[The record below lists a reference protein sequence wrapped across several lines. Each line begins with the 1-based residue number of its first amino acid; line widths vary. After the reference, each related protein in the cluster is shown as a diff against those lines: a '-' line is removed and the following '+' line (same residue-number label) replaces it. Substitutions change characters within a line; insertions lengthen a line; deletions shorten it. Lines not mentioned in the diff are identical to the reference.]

1 MDFNSVGQFLDLFQD
16 PEKYATALQRMRDE
30 QARIDKAIETV
41 GKVAEIESM
50 HEAAT
55 LALEAATNKADE
67 ILIEAERVAE
77 GKRTE
82 LQIQAQELAEKSESV
97 TISLAAARDELKA
110 VKAKTK
116 ELADREKQ
124 IVAREADIVARTGY
138 LDQSIADFNAK
149 AEKLRAAIQ

>member
-1 MDFNSVGQFLDLFQD
+1 MDFNSVGQFLDLIQD
-16 PEKYATALQRMRDE
+16 PEKYTTALQRMKDE

-55 LALEAATNKADE
+55 LALEAATKKANE
-67 ILIEAERVAE
+67 ILIEAERVVG
-77 GKRTE
+77 GKRAE
-82 LQIQAQELAEKSESV
+82 LQIQAQELAEKNESV
-97 TISLAAARDELKA
+97 TISLAAARDDLKA
-110 VKAKTK
+110 IKAKTK

>member
-1 MDFNSVGQFLDLFQD
+1 MDLNSVGQFLDLIQD
-16 PEKYATALQRMRDE
+16 PEKYAAALQRMKDE
-30 QARIDKAIETV
+30 QARITKAIETV

-55 LALEAATNKADE
+55 LALEDASKKADE
-67 ILIEAERVAE
+67 ILAEAERVAA
-77 GKRTE
+77 GKRAE
-82 LQIQAQELAEKSESV
+82 LQIQAQELAEKDESV
-97 TISLAAARDELKA
+97 TIALAAARDELKA
-110 VKAKTK
+110 AKAKTK

-124 IVAREADIVARTGY
+124 ITVREADIVARTGY

>member
-1 MDFNSVGQFLDLFQD
+1 MDLNSVSQFMDLVRD
-16 PEKYATALQRMRDE
+16 PVKYAEALERMQAE
-30 QARIDKAIETV
+30 QARINQAIETL

-55 LALEAATNKADE
+55 AALEAASTQAAE
-67 ILIEAERVAE
+67 ITREAERVAA
-77 GKRTE
+77 GKLASLQARE
-82 LQIQAQELAEKSESV
+82 LELTGKEEEI
-97 TISLAAARDELKA
+97 TISLSAARDELKA
-110 VKAKTK
+110 AKAKMK

>member
-1 MDFNSVGQFLDLFQD
+1 MDFNSVGQFLDLIQD
-16 PEKYATALQRMRDE
+16 PEKYAAALQRMKDE

-55 LALEAATNKADE
+55 LALEAATKKADE
-67 ILIEAERVAE
+67 IVIEAERVAE

-82 LQIQAQELAEKSESV
+82 LQIHAQELAEKSESV
-97 TISLAAARDELKA
+97 TTSLAAARDELKA

>member
-1 MDFNSVGQFLDLFQD
+1 MDFNSVGQFLDLIQD
-16 PEKYATALQRMRDE
+16 PEKYATALQRMKDE

-55 LALEAATNKADE
+55 LALEAATRKADE
-67 ILIEAERVAE
+67 ILIEAERVVE
-77 GKRTE
+77 GKRSE

-97 TISLAAARDELKA
+97 TISLAAVRDELKA

>member
-1 MDFNSVGQFLDLFQD
+1 MDLNSVGQFLDLIQD
-16 PEKYATALQRMRDE
+16 PEKYAAALQRMKDE
-30 QARIDKAIETV
+30 QARITKAIETV

-55 LALEAATNKADE
+55 LALEDASKKADE
-67 ILIEAERVAE
+67 ILAEVERVAA
-77 GKRTE
+77 GKRAE
-82 LQIQAQELAEKSESV
+82 LQIQAQELAEKDESV
-97 TISLAAARDELKA
+97 TIALAAARDELKA
-110 VKAKTK
+110 AKAKTK

-124 IVAREADIVARTGY
+124 ITVREADIVARTGY

>member
-1 MDFNSVGQFLDLFQD
+1 MDFNSVGQFLDLIQD
-16 PEKYATALQRMRDE
+16 PEKYAAALQRMKDE

-50 HEAAT
+50 YEAAT
-55 LALEAATNKADE
+55 LALEAATRKADE

-124 IVAREADIVARTGY
+124 IVVREADIVARTGY

>member
-1 MDFNSVGQFLDLFQD
+1 MDFNSVGQFLDLIQD
-16 PEKYATALQRMRDE
+16 PEKYAAALQRMKDE

-55 LALEAATNKADE
+55 LALEAATKKADE
-67 ILIEAERVAE
+67 IVIEAERVAA
-77 GKRTE
+77 GKRAE
-82 LQIQAQELAEKSESV
+82 LQIQAQELAEKNESV
-97 TISLAAARDELKA
+97 TIVLAAARDELKA
-110 VKAKTK
+110 AKAKAK

-124 IVAREADIVARTGY
+124 IIVREADIVARTGY